1 MSPTF
6 ASLRIRNYRVYA
18 AGALVSNIGTWM
30 GRVAQDWLVLTQLT
44 SGDST
49 ALGIVTGLQFLPM
62 VLLAPIAGAVTDRF
76 SKRQVLVITQSA
88 LAVTSALLAV
98 LVLSNAVQLWQV
110 YALALM
116 QGVATAFDNPTR
128 QAFVAEMV
136 PQDRLANAVG
146 LNSASFN
153 GARLIGPGVAG
164 LLIAAV
170 GTGWTLV
177 VNTASFVAVL
187 VALSMLRAS
196 GLKPSAPS
204 VGKGR
209 IRAGLAYVRHR
220 PDIMLIMFMV
230 FMLGTFGMNF
240 QLTIALMTTT
250 EFKLGATAYGALGS
264 VMAVGSLAAALL
276 SARRP
281 RPRLRILL
289 IALAGFALSSAA
301 AALAPT
307 FWLFGLFLIPTG
319 LCALTVLT
327 TANAT
332 VQLAVVPE
340 MRGRVMALYMAI
352 FLGGT
357 PIGAPIIGWIGSAW
371 GPRWTILVGSIATA
385 LTVVLALIY
394 VLRSEHLKLRIERQ
408 PLPHLPQVQVSSRQA
423 AREVIPERIS

>member
-6 ASLRIRNYRVYA
+6 ASLSIRNYRVYA
-18 AGALVSNIGTWM
+18 AGALVSNVGTWM

-76 SKRQVLVITQSA
+76 AKRRVLMMTQTA

-98 LVLSNAVQLWQV
+98 LVLSNVVQLWHV

-128 QAFVAEMV
+128 QAFVSEMV
-136 PQDRLANAVG
+136 PKERLANAVG

-187 VALSMLRAS
+187 VALAMLQAS

-204 VGKGR
+204 TGR
-209 IRAGLAYVRHR
+209 GRVRAGIAYVRHR

-240 QLTIALMTTT
+240 QLTIALMTTSQ
-250 EFKLGATAYGALGS
+250 FKLGATAYGALGS
-264 VMAVGSLAAALL
+264 IMAVGSLAAALL

-289 IALAGFALSSAA
+289 IALSGFSVASAA

-332 VQLAVVPE
+332 VQLAVAPE

-385 LTVVLALIY
+385 VTVALSMAY
-394 VLRSEHLKLRIERQ
+394 LMRGERLNLRIERQ
-408 PLPHLPQVQVSSRQA
+408 PLPHLPHVQVNSRQA
-423 AREVIPERIS
+423 AREVIPERIG

>member
-6 ASLRIRNYRVYA
+6 ASLRYRNYRIYA
-18 AGALVSNIGTWM
+18 AGALVSNVGTWM

-44 SGDST
+44 DHDST
-49 ALGIVTGLQFLPM
+49 SLGIVTALQFAPV
-62 VLLAPIAGAVTDRF
+62 VLLAPIAGAVSDRF
-76 SKRQVLVITQSA
+76 SKRTVLLATQTA
-88 LAVTSALLAV
+88 LAVTSAVLAV
-98 LVLSNAVQLWQV
+98 LVLSSVVSLWQV
-110 YALALM
+110 YLIAAA

-128 QAFVAEMV
+128 QAFVSEMV
-136 PQDRLANAVG
+136 PRERLANAVG

-170 GTGWTLV
+170 GTGWTLA
-177 VNTASFVAVL
+177 VNTVSFVAVL
-187 VALSMLRAS
+187 IALSLLSAAELRPA
-196 GLKPSAPS
+196 PRSA
-204 VGKGR
+204 GKGR
-209 IRAGLAYVRHR
+209 IREGVAYVRER

-240 QLTIALMTTT
+240 QLTIALMSTAQ
-250 EFKLGATAYGALGS
+250 FHQGATAYGALGS
-264 VMAVGSLAAALL
+264 IMAVGSLAAALM

-281 RPRLRILL
+281 RPRLRVLL
-289 IALAGFALSSAA
+289 IAMTGFTVAATA
-301 AALAPT
+301 AALAPN

-332 VQLAVVPE
+332 VQLAVSPE
-340 MRGRVMALYMAI
+340 MRGRVMSLYMAI

-371 GPRWTILVGSIATA
+371 GPRWTILVGSIATG
-385 LTVVLALIY
+385 LTVIGAMVYLMRHEQ
-394 VLRSEHLKLRIERQ
+394 LRLRIERQ
-408 PLPHLPQVQVSSRQA
+408 PLSRLPQIQVSSRQA
-423 AREVIPERIS
+423 AREVLPERVA

>member
-6 ASLRIRNYRVYA
+6 ASLRIRNYRIYA
-18 AGALVSNIGTWM
+18 AGALVSNVGTWM

-44 SGDST
+44 DHDST
-49 ALGIVTGLQFLPM
+49 SLGVVTALQFAPV
-62 VLLAPIAGAVTDRF
+62 VLLAPFAGAVSDRY
-76 SKRQVLVITQSA
+76 SKRKVLLATQSA
-88 LAVTSALLAV
+88 LALTSAMLAV
-98 LVLSNAVQLWQV
+98 LVLSSVVSLWQV
-110 YALALM
+110 YVLALM

-128 QAFVAEMV
+128 QAFVSEMV
-136 PQDRLANAVG
+136 PQERLANAVG

-177 VNTASFVAVL
+177 FNTVSFVAVL
-187 VALSMLRAS
+187 IALSLLSVAE
-196 GLKPSAPS
+196 LKPSPRSA
-204 VGKGR
+204 GRGR
-209 IRAGLAYVRHR
+209 IRQGVAYVRQR

-240 QLTIALMTTT
+240 QLTIALMSTMQ
-250 EFKLGATAYGALGS
+250 FHKGASAYGALGS
-264 VMAVGSLAAALL
+264 IMAIGSLAAALM

-281 RPRLRILL
+281 RPRLRVLL
-289 IALAGFALSSAA
+289 VALSGFTVASAA
-301 AALAPT
+301 AALAPN
-307 FWLFGLFLIPTG
+307 FWFFGLFLIPTG

-332 VQLAVVPE
+332 VQLGVAPE
-340 MRGRVMALYMAI
+340 MRGRVMSLYMAI

-371 GPRWTILVGSIATA
+371 GPRWTILVGSIATG
-385 LTVVLALIY
+385 LTVLSAMVYLMRNQQ
-394 VLRSEHLKLRIERQ
+394 LRLRVERQ
-408 PLPHLPQVQVSSRQA
+408 PLPHLPQIQVSSRQA
-423 AREVIPERIS
+423 AREVLPERVA

>member
-1 MSPTF
+1 M
-6 ASLRIRNYRVYA
+6 
-18 AGALVSNIGTWM
+18 
-30 GRVAQDWLVLTQLT
+30 
-44 SGDST
+44 
-49 ALGIVTGLQFLPM
+49 
-62 VLLAPIAGAVTDRF
+62 
-76 SKRQVLVITQSA
+76 
-88 LAVTSALLAV
+88 
-98 LVLSNAVQLWQV
+98 
-110 YALALM
+110 
-116 QGVATAFDNPTR
+116 
-128 QAFVAEMV
+128 
-136 PQDRLANAVG
+136 
-146 LNSASFN
+146 
-153 GARLIGPGVAG
+153 
-164 LLIAAV
+164 LIAAV

-187 VALSMLRAS
+187 VALSMLSAS

-209 IRAGLAYVRHR
+209 IRAGLAYVRLR

-240 QLTIALMTTT
+240 QLTIALMTTS
-250 EFKLGATAYGALGS
+250 EFKLGATAYGTLGS

-276 SARRP
+276 AARRP

-289 IALAGFALSSAA
+289 IALTGFALSSAA

-307 FWLFGLFLIPTG
+307 FLLFGLFLIPTG

-332 VQLAVVPE
+332 VQLAVSPE
-340 MRGRVMALYMAI
+340 MRGRVMALCMAI

-385 LTVVLALIY
+385 LTVALALIY
-394 VLRSEHLKLRIERQ
+394 VIRSEHLKLRIERQ
-408 PLPHLPQVQVSSRQA
+408 PLPHFPQVQVSPRQA

>member
-6 ASLRIRNYRVYA
+6 ASLRYRNYRIYA
-18 AGALVSNIGTWM
+18 AGALVSNVGTWM

-44 SGDST
+44 DHDST
-49 ALGIVTGLQFLPM
+49 SLGIVTALQFAPV
-62 VLLAPIAGAVTDRF
+62 VLLAPIAGAVSDRF
-76 SKRQVLVITQSA
+76 SKRTVLVATQTA
-88 LAVTSALLAV
+88 LAVTSAVLAV
-98 LVLSNAVQLWQV
+98 LVLSSVVSLWQV
-110 YALALM
+110 YLIAAA

-128 QAFVAEMV
+128 QAFVSEMV
-136 PQDRLANAVG
+136 PRERLANAVG

-170 GTGWTLV
+170 GTGWTLA
-177 VNTASFVAVL
+177 VNTVSFVAVL
-187 VALSMLRAS
+187 IALSLLSAAELR
-196 GLKPSAPS
+196 PAPRS

-209 IRAGLAYVRHR
+209 IREGVAYVRER

-240 QLTIALMTTT
+240 QLTIALMSTAQ
-250 EFKLGATAYGALGS
+250 FHQGATAYGALGS
-264 VMAVGSLAAALL
+264 IMAVGSLAAALM

-281 RPRLRILL
+281 RPRLRVLL
-289 IALAGFALSSAA
+289 IALTGFTVAATA
-301 AALAPT
+301 AALAPN

-332 VQLAVVPE
+332 VQLAVSPE
-340 MRGRVMALYMAI
+340 MRGRVMSLYMAI

-371 GPRWTILVGSIATA
+371 GPRWTILVGSIATG
-385 LTVVLALIY
+385 LTVIGAMVYLMRHEQ
-394 VLRSEHLKLRIERQ
+394 LRLRIERQ
-408 PLPHLPQVQVSSRQA
+408 PLSRLPQIQVSSRQA
-423 AREVIPERIS
+423 AREVLPERVA